1 MSKYKV
7 SLFYS
12 YCHKDE
18 YFRQRM
24 ETALTLLN
32 ENGVL
37 VEWSDRKITLG
48 TPFSPQIIEKL
59 DSAELV
65 VFLISPD
72 FLASEPCKDE
82 WKRAKKNAVKT
93 GQRLV
98 PIILKECSW
107 MDFDNMKEYLAL
119 PRDGRPIERWDNE
132 NVAWQD
138 VYEQIKIV
146 LESIRNT
153 FEVKEEF
160 RRQICEVDFVSKSEM
175 GIELDDLFIF
185 PNLVL
190 DGKFEREISDRR
202 VNSFDELEDTRLALI
217 RGDVL
222 SGKTTLCRKLFLH
235 LTGKG
240 QPAILI
246 DLEEAGS
253 RKPSSEFLREA
264 YRKQMKG
271 DYISWSQRPGKTIIF
286 DNLTVGTIR
295 FLEFAK
301 KDFENIIVTTSDDD
315 YLAYFAD
322 DRRVSEFKQF
332 RLQHLRHSMQ
342 EDLIRKW
349 MNLNPSVES
358 GQIEVYDG
366 KVSQVEKRVNSIFL
380 NRIVPRFPFFVLSI
394 LQTYEGYVPQDLT
407 VTAYGHC
414 YQALIV
420 AHLLK
425 SGHDN
430 GDIETCFNLL
440 GELAYTMCQV
450 SDQSN
455 TISEQEYGEFLEYF
469 EKKYLR
475 LKKALRN
482 RLIGQPTSILSNEDG
497 QVRFSWSYSYYFFL
511 GLYISGHYEEND
523 DLVADM
529 VDKSYLKDNALSL
542 MFLIHHSNSPE
553 LIEDILLHTMCI
565 IDGRTPVRLDNE
577 EIGAFEGILQKLP
590 SDIATDQKVDEVRAE
605 ERNIRDELDEEE
617 VGDPEESAHDFV
629 NELYKALKNID
640 ILSQIIKNKSGSLE
654 RTRIYEIIETIT
666 DTALRLASVFLLDS
680 SEIDELARIC
690 KKRLDEETGGTPP
703 SEEAIKDELGF
714 YVFVLVMSSIEK
726 AVSSIDRKEVR
737 DVVEELCVQRDTP
750 AYDLIHSFY
759 LIDIADRL
767 SKSQLNMTRKKLKKH
782 KKNGLVK
789 RALPIRV
796 QFYLNSHRVADPIQS
811 AFRDLFESLDGRRR
825 RSIAAHR

>member
-18 YFRQRM
+18 LFRERM

-32 ENGVL
+32 DSGVL
-37 VEWSDRKITLG
+37 VEWSDRRIIPG
-48 TPFSPQIIEKL
+48 TPFSPQIIKEL
-59 DSAELV
+59 DNSDLV
-65 VFLISPD
+65 VFLVSPD
-72 FLASEPCKDE
+72 FLASEACKDE
-82 WKRAKKNAVKT
+82 WKRAKKNAEQT

-119 PRDGRPIERWDNE
+119 PRDGKPIEKWDEE
-132 NVAWQD
+132 NTAWQD
-138 VYEQIKIV
+138 VYERIKTI
-146 LESIRNT
+146 LESTRST
-153 FEVKEEF
+153 FEVKDEF
-160 RRQICEVDFVSKSEM
+160 RRQISEVDFVSKSEM
-175 GIELDDLFIF
+175 GIRIDDLFVF
-185 PNLVL
+185 PNLVF
-190 DGKFEREISDRR
+190 DGNFDREISVRR
-202 VNSFDELEDTRLALI
+202 VKSFDELEDTGLALI

-235 LTGKG
+235 LISKG
-240 QPAILI
+240 QPVILI

-253 RKPSSEFLREA
+253 RKPSSDFFREV
-264 YRKQMKG
+264 YIRQMKG
-271 DYISWSQRPGKTIIF
+271 DYISWNQRPDRTIIL
-286 DNLTVGTIR
+286 DNLTVRTIG
-295 FLEFAK
+295 FLEYAK
-301 KDFENIIVTTSDDD
+301 KNFENIYVTTSDDD

-322 DRRVSEFKQF
+322 DRRVSEFKQI
-332 RLQHLRHSMQ
+332 RLRPLRHSMQ

-349 MNLNPSVES
+349 MCLNPSVKS
-358 GQIEVYDG
+358 GQNEVYDG
-366 KVSQVEKRVNSIFL
+366 KVTQVEKDVNSIFL
-380 NRIVPRFPFFVLSI
+380 KRIVPRYPFFVLSI

-425 SGHDN
+425 SGIDKD
-430 GDIETCFNLL
+430 DIDSCFNFL
-440 GELAYTMCQV
+440 GDLAYTMRQV
-450 SDQSN
+450 SDQCN
-455 TISEQEYGEFLEYF
+455 TISNQEYEEFEEHYAG
-469 EKKYLR
+469 KYLMLR
-475 LKKALRN
+475 KAVRN
-482 RLIGQPTSILSNEDG
+482 RLFGQPTSMLSNENG

-511 GLYISGHYEEND
+511 GLYLSGHYEEND

-542 MFLIHHSNSPE
+542 MFLIHHSNSPD

-565 IDGRTPVRLDNE
+565 IDGRTPVRLDSE

-590 SDIATDQKVDEVRAE
+590 SDIGTDKNVDEVRAE
-605 ERNIRDELDEEE
+605 ERSIRDELDEEE
-617 VGDPEESAHDFV
+617 MEDPEESAHDFV
-629 NELYKALKNID
+629 NELYKALKNMD

-690 KKRLDEETGGTPP
+690 KKRLDEETSGTPP

-737 DVVEELCVQRDTP
+737 DVVEELCIQRDTP

-767 SKSQLNMTRKKLKKH
+767 SKSQLNMTKNKLKKH
-782 KKNGLVK
+782 KKNSLVR

-796 QFYLNSHRVADPIQS
+796 QFYLNSHRVADPIQN

-825 RSIAAHR
+825 RSIATHR